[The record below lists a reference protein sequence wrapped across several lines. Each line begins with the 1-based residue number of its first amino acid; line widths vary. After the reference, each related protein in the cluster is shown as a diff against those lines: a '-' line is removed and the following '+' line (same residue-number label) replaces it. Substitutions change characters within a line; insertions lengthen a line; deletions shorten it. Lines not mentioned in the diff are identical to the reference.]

1 MVTNSHYR
9 FPRGIERNYLKAEI
23 ILSFF
28 SQDKNSIFLYLFSK
42 GILLCPKPGC
52 IKILEDMS
60 KLNFSPDE
68 LLIWNLNILK
78 DKKKSRTITQNRA
91 WYASFRSCKDNL

>member
-1 MVTNSHYR
+1 MAYNKGAKSSLTVVYIIQHQSQKTMCDMVTNSHYR

-42 GILLCPKPGC
+42 
-52 IKILEDMS
+52 ES
-60 KLNFSPDE
+60 VH
-68 LLIWNLNILK
+68 
-78 DKKKSRTITQNRA
+78 ITVHPNHINPTSQ
-91 WYASFRSCKDNL
+91 